1 MMRSLTTAGLAAAA
15 LAASLLAPA
24 AAHAS
29 SSGCTAIGAYR
40 VRGVG
45 PNQVCIAVEGE
56 GLNVERA
63 TVDVVAP
70 AGGLNNVVLRITFFD
85 VHNRQVEQHL
95 SRLHSGTRTAEDFTI
110 RPGRDYPT
118 GRVCGSITENG
129 VERPGACVGI
139 HR

>member
-1 MMRSLTTAGLAAAA
+1 MIRSLTTAGITAAA
-15 LAASLLAPA
+15 LAATLLAPA
-24 AAHAS
+24 AAYAS
-29 SSGCTAIGAYR
+29 SSGCTAIGSYR
-40 VRGVG
+40 IKGVG
-45 PNQVCIAVEGE
+45 PNQICIGVDGD

-63 TVDVVAP
+63 TVDFAAP

-95 SRLHSGTRTAEDFTI
+95 SRLYSGTRVAEDFTI
-110 RPGRDYPT
+110 RPDRDYPT

-139 HR
+139 HS